1 MHWAAGIISLGAVF
15 ATTSVLV
22 VFQLGQPRIFFSMA
36 RDGLLPAWAAKVHP
50 KYRTPYVTTIL
61 TGVFVAVFAGFAN
74 IDEIVQLTNIG
85 TLFAFVLVALGVII
99 LRRTDPDRPRPF
111 RTPFVPVVPALAAL
125 ACIYLMVPLPLE
137 TWVRFVV
144 WLAIGMVIYL
154 AYGRHHSVLGRDLPA
169 PRG

>member
-50 KYRTPYVTTIL
+50 KYRTPHVTTIL

-85 TLFAFVLVALGVII
+85 TLFAFVLVAIGIII

-125 ACIYLMVPLPLE
+125 ACIYLMVPLPWE
-137 TWVRFVV
+137 TWVRFIV

-154 AYGRHHSVLGRDLPA
+154 AYGMRRSVLGRSLPPA
-169 PRG
+169 QG